1 MITRLADALPLLQST
16 EPIPLPNAEDIRGQ
30 ASAIVKRLDSR
41 SAARLTLDAG
51 RQLHNYIIED
61 GIVFLVV
68 TESAYPK
75 RLTFSFLASLHKEFT
90 GYLRTQ
96 DGEGWRSRLDTQGT
110 AYAYLGFSRVLTNLR
125 KEYADPASRSNA
137 ARLKEELSDVQSIMR
152 ANITEVLDRG
162 ERLDRAC
169 GGRLSPAARGR
180 PAPPFHAR
188 RWPPSNFLLLPH
200 HPISPADV
208 SKVSSRLVSDSKKFK
223 WSAKKLNLLDQF
235 KQWLPCAA
243 ATLCVLLVLLWKFYF

>member
-1 MITRLADALPLLQST
+1 MALFIMITRLADALPLLQST

-90 GYLRTQ
+90 GYLRAQ
-96 DGEGWRSRLDTQGT
+96 DGVGWRSRLDTQGT

-169 GGRLSPAARGR
+169 GGRLSPAARGQPR
-180 PAPPFHAR
+180 HFMRAGGRRLTFFFSPTTPFPPKTFPRCPAALLATAKNSSGARRSSTFWTSSSSGCPAPR
-188 RWPPSNFLLLPH
+188 RRS
-200 HPISPADV
+200 
-208 SKVSSRLVSDSKKFK
+208 VSS
-223 WSAKKLNLLDQF
+223 
-235 KQWLPCAA
+235 
-243 ATLCVLLVLLWKFYF
+243 